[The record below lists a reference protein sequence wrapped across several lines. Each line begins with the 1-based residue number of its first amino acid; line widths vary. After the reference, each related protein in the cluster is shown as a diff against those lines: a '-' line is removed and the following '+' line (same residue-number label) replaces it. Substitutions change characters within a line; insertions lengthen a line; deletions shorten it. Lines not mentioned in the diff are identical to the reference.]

1 MNLSC
6 EKVEKL
12 QVVLLNRFGNTLDI
26 IHNTHYPNFILFQ
39 KENRLIKQENKKLK
53 INYVNDLTKL
63 PVRCP
68 LESNL
73 CIPWIMVY
81 YPNIILL

>member
-6 EKVEKL
+6 ENVGKL
-12 QVVLLNRFGNTLDI
+12 QVVLLNRFGNTEEI
-26 IHNTHYPNFILFQ
+26 IYNTYYPNIILFQ
-39 KENRLIKQENKKLK
+39 KENRHIKQENKKLK

-81 YPNIILL
+81 YSNIILL